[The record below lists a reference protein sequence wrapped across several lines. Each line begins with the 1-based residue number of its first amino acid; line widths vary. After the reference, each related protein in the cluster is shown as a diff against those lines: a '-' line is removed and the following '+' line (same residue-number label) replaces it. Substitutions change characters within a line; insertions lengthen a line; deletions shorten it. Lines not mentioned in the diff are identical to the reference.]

1 MKKFI
6 KSLQPRLSD
15 LFLLLGFIPWAIFL
29 IFGQL
34 FMQFQD
40 PADVALPLWAAILC
54 FVVMIGCWSYYLYL
68 EVYRSKDK
76 YNLYVASVFLV
87 LMLLNV
93 ITIAVQPKLVTENVI
108 IRYRKEE
115 EAELIGTITPAI
127 ISISNVHKFVFIGEI
142 VGTLAFIY
150 IGLFVFPR
158 RFTSLMFVK
167 YLGYAL
173 FIFLLV
179 LIVYGYIADFDK
191 YVAFFKHILNIDRTD
206 PDIYHKTV
214 VSFIIHR
221 NAYGMCMMLGI
232 IFAFINHSIEKKWYY
247 YLIAAFFYINMI
259 FSLCKT
265 GLLISALLIA
275 IYVIYRLIV
284 TLKEHKK
291 RNIVI
296 LVCIGAVA
304 LIGGGTVGLAYLT
317 KGKVLSSIYDMI
329 KGITGGGQSLDFRSY
344 IWDNTFQLI
353 RDGKWLIGRGFGI
366 INLMLQPMNI
376 ASHSEKVFPTHSAYL
391 GLLAEGGILFL
402 LAYLALLGY
411 SVYIAVKCFK
421 KNPGLTITMS
431 LGVIA
436 FVLYSFIETI
446 HYLVYIFLFPIMV
459 LYYTTREEPKEVEQ
473 QEEVQVQEE

>member
-1 MKKFI
+1 MKNFI
-6 KSLQPRLSD
+6 KSLQLRLSD
-15 LFLLLGFIPWAIFL
+15 LFLLIGFLPWAIFL

-34 FMQFQD
+34 FMQFQN

-54 FVVMIGCWSYYLYL
+54 FAVMIGCWSYYLYL

-76 YNLYVASVFLV
+76 YNLYIASAFLV

-93 ITIAVQPKLVTENVI
+93 IAIVIQPKIVTENVI
-108 IRYRKEE
+108 IRYNEDNP
-115 EAELIGTITPAI
+115 ELIGTTAQAI
-127 ISISNVHKFVFIGEI
+127 INVSNIHKFIFICEI
-142 VGTLAFIY
+142 VGTLMFIY

-158 RFTSLMFVK
+158 RFTSLAFIK

-173 FIFLLV
+173 FAFLGV
-179 LIVYGYIADFDK
+179 LIVYGYIVDFHRYVGFIK
-191 YVAFFKHILNIDRTD
+191 YVLGIDRSV
-206 PDIYHKTV
+206 DIYRNTV

-247 YLIAAFFYINMI
+247 YLIAAFFYINMV

-275 IYVIYRLIV
+275 IYILFRLII
-284 TLKEHKK
+284 TFKENKK
-291 RNIVI
+291 RNTII
-296 LVCIGAVA
+296 LVCLGSIA
-304 LIGGGTVGLAYLT
+304 LIGIGLFGLIYLSE
-317 KGKVLSSIYDMI
+317 GKIFGSIYALI
-329 KGITGGGQSLDFRSY
+329 KGGSNTIQKRTF
-344 IWDNTFQLI
+344 IWDNTYQLI
-353 RDGKWLIGRGFGI
+353 RDGNWLIGRGFGL

-376 ASHSEKVFPTHSAYL
+376 IVAQEKVFPTHSAYL

-402 LAYLALLGY
+402 LAYIALLGY
-411 SVYIAVKCFK
+411 SGYIAFKCYK

-459 LYYTTREEPKEVEQ
+459 LYYTTREENIQ
-473 QEEVQVQEE
+473 LN

>member
-1 MKKFI
+1 MKNFI
-6 KSLQPRLSD
+6 KSLKFRLSD
-15 LFLLLGFIPWAIFL
+15 LFLLIGFLPFAIFL

-34 FMQFQD
+34 FMQFQN
-40 PADVALPLWAAILC
+40 PSDVAFPLWASILC
-54 FVVMIGCWSYYLYL
+54 FVVMVISWSTYLYL
-68 EVYRSKDK
+68 EVYRSKVK
-76 YNLYVASVFLV
+76 YNLYIASAFLV
-87 LMLLNV
+87 LLLLNI

-108 IRYRKEE
+108 IRYS
-115 EAELIGTITPAI
+115 AQNPELIGTTTQAT
-127 ISISNVHKFVFIGEI
+127 ISISDTHKFIFIAEI
-142 VGTLAFIY
+142 TATISFIY

-158 RFTSLMFVK
+158 RFASLAFIK

-173 FIFLLV
+173 FVFLLV

-191 YVAFFKHILNIDRTD
+191 YVAFIKHVLNIDRTD

-275 IYVIYRLIV
+275 IYVIYRLII

-291 RNIVI
+291 RNIII

-304 LIGGGTVGLAYLT
+304 LIGVSTVGIAYLT
-317 KGKVLSSIYDMI
+317 KGKVLASIYSII
-329 KGITGGGQSLDFRSY
+329 KSITGGGQSLDFRSY
-344 IWDNTFQLI
+344 IWDNTFQLL
-353 RDGKWLIGRGFGI
+353 RNGNWLIGRGFGL

-376 ASHSEKVFPTHSAYL
+376 ASHGEKVFPTHSAYL

-402 LAYLALLGY
+402 LAYIALLGY
-411 SVYIAVKCFK
+411 SGYIAFKCYK

-459 LYYTTREEPKEVEQ
+459 LYYTTREEKLS
-473 QEEVQVQEE
+473 

>member
-1 MKKFI
+1 MKNFI
-6 KSLQPRLSD
+6 KSLKFRLSD
-15 LFLLLGFIPWAIFL
+15 LFLLIGFLPFAIFL

-34 FMQFQD
+34 FMQFQN
-40 PADVALPLWAAILC
+40 PSDVAFPLWAAILC
-54 FVVMIGCWSYYLYL
+54 FVVMVGSWSAYLYL
-68 EVYRSKDK
+68 EVYRSKNK
-76 YNLYVASVFLV
+76 YNLYIASVFLV

-108 IRYRKEE
+108 IRYRGEE
-115 EAELIGTITPAI
+115 EAELIGTVTQAI

-158 RFTSLMFVK
+158 RFTSLAFIK

-173 FIFLLV
+173 FVFLAV
-179 LIVYGYIADFDK
+179 LIVYGYIVDFNK
-191 YVAFFKHILNIDRTD
+191 YIAFFKYVFNIDRSFD
-206 PDIYHKTV
+206 LYLKGTV

-247 YLIAAFFYINMI
+247 YLIVAFFYINMV

-291 RNIVI
+291 RNIII

-304 LIGGGTVGLAYLT
+304 LIGVGTVGLAYIT
-317 KGKVLSSIYDMI
+317 KGKVLGSIYEMI
-329 KGITGGGQSLDFRSY
+329 KTITGGGQSLDFRSY

-353 RDGKWLIGRGFGI
+353 RDGKWLIGRGFGM

-376 ASHSEKVFPTHSAYL
+376 ASHKEKVFPTHSAYL

-402 LAYLALLGY
+402 LAYIALL
-411 SVYIAVKCFK
+411 
-421 KNPGLTITMS
+421 
-431 LGVIA
+431 
-436 FVLYSFIETI
+436 EQ
-446 HYLVYIFLFPIMV
+446 
-459 LYYTTREEPKEVEQ
+459 TTCCRVRIR
-473 QEEVQVQEE
+473 

>member
-1 MKKFI
+1 MKNFI
-6 KSLQPRLSD
+6 KSLKFRLSD
-15 LFLLLGFIPWAIFL
+15 LFLLTGFLPFAIFL

-40 PADVALPLWAAILC
+40 PADVAFPLWAAILC
-54 FVVMIGCWSYYLYL
+54 FVVMVISWSIYLYL

-76 YNLYVASVFLV
+76 YNLYIASAFLV
-87 LMLLNV
+87 LLLLNI
-93 ITIAVQPKLVTENVI
+93 ITIVVQPRFVTENVI
-108 IRYRKEE
+108 IRYNTNP
-115 EAELIGTITPAI
+115 ELVGTTTQAT
-127 ISISNVHKFVFIGEI
+127 ISISDMHKFIFIAEVTATI
-142 VGTLAFIY
+142 SFIY

-158 RFTSLMFVK
+158 RFTSLAFIK

-191 YVAFFKHILNIDRTD
+191 YVAFIKHILNIDRTD

-247 YLIAAFFYINMI
+247 YLIAAFFFVNMI

-265 GLLISALLIA
+265 GLVISALLIA
-275 IYVIYRLIV
+275 IYVIYRLII

-291 RNIVI
+291 RNVII

-304 LIGGGTVGLAYLT
+304 LIGVGTVGLAYLT
-317 KGKVLSSIYDMI
+317 KGKVLGSIYNMI
-329 KGITGGGQSLDFRSY
+329 KSITGGGKSLDFRSY
-344 IWDNTFQLI
+344 IWDNTFQLL
-353 RDGKWLIGRGFGI
+353 RNGNWLIGRGFGLN
-366 INLMLQPMNI
+366 NLMLQQMNI
-376 ASHSEKVFPTHSAYL
+376 RSHSEKVFPTHSAYL

-402 LAYLALLGY
+402 LAYIALLGY
-411 SVYIAVKCFK
+411 SGYIAFKCYK

-459 LYYTTREEPKEVEQ
+459 LYYTTREEKLS
-473 QEEVQVQEE
+473 

>member
-1 MKKFI
+1 MKNFI
-6 KSLQPRLSD
+6 KSLQFRLSD
-15 LFLLLGFIPWAIFL
+15 LFLLIGFLPWAIFL

-34 FMQFQD
+34 FMQFQN
-40 PADVALPLWAAILC
+40 PSDVALPIWAAIPC
-54 FVVMIGCWSYYLYL
+54 FIVMIASWSIYLYL

-76 YNLYVASVFLV
+76 YNLYIASAFLV
-87 LMLLNV
+87 LILLNI
-93 ITIAVQPKLVTENVI
+93 ITIAVQPSVVSENVI
-108 IRYRKEE
+108 IRYR
-115 EAELIGTITPAI
+115 EANPELIGTTTQAI
-127 ISISNVHKFVFIGEI
+127 INISNVHKFIFIAELT
-142 VGTLAFIY
+142 GTAIFIY

-158 RFTSLMFVK
+158 RFTSLSFIK

-173 FIFLLV
+173 FVFLLV

-214 VSFIIHR
+214 VSFILHR

-232 IFAFINHSIEKKWYY
+232 IFAFINHSIEKKWFY
-247 YLIAAFFYINMI
+247 YLFAAFFFINMI

-275 IYVIYRLIV
+275 IYVVYRLVV

-291 RNIVI
+291 RNLII
-296 LVCIGAVA
+296 LIILGGIA
-304 LIGGGTVGLAYLT
+304 LILIGTIGLSYLT
-317 KGKVLSSIYDMI
+317 KGKVFGFIYDAI

-344 IWDNTFQLI
+344 IWDNTFQLL
-353 RDGKWLIGRGFGI
+353 RNGKWVIGRGFGL

-391 GLLAEGGILFL
+391 GLIAEGGILFL
-402 LAYLALLGY
+402 LAYIALLGY
-411 SVYIAVKCFK
+411 SGHIAFKCYK

-431 LGVIA
+431 LGVLA

-446 HYLVYIFLFPIMV
+446 HYLVYVFLFPIMV
-459 LYYTTREEPKEVEQ
+459 LYYTTKEEETNHLSQ
-473 QEEVQVQEE
+473 

>member
-1 MKKFI
+1 MKNFI
-6 KSLQPRLSD
+6 KSLKFRLSD
-15 LFLLLGFIPWAIFL
+15 LFLLTGFLPFAIFL

-34 FMQFQD
+34 FMQFPD
-40 PADVALPLWAAILC
+40 PAGVAFPLWAAILC
-54 FVVMIGCWSYYLYL
+54 FVVMVISWSIYLYL

-76 YNLYVASVFLV
+76 YNLYIASAFLV
-87 LMLLNV
+87 LLLLNI
-93 ITIAVQPKLVTENVI
+93 ITIVVQPRLVTENVI
-108 IRYRKEE
+108 IRYNTNP
-115 EAELIGTITPAI
+115 ELVGTVETVPIKI
-127 ISISNVHKFVFIGEI
+127 NDVHKFIFIAEVTATI
-142 VGTLAFIY
+142 SFIY

-158 RFTSLMFVK
+158 RFTSLAFIK

-191 YVAFFKHILNIDRTD
+191 YVAFIKHILNIDRTD

-247 YLIAAFFYINMI
+247 YLIAAFFFVNMI

-265 GLLISALLIA
+265 GLVISALLIA
-275 IYVIYRLIV
+275 IYVVYRLII

-291 RNIVI
+291 RNIII

-304 LIGGGTVGLAYLT
+304 LIGVGTVGLAYLT
-317 KGKVLSSIYDMI
+317 KGKVLGSIYNMI
-329 KGITGGGQSLDFRSY
+329 KTITGGGKSLDFRSY
-344 IWDNTFQLI
+344 IWDNTFQLL
-353 RDGKWLIGRGFGI
+353 RNGNWLIGRGFGLN
-366 INLMLQPMNI
+366 NLMLQQMNI
-376 ASHSEKVFPTHSAYL
+376 RSHSEKVFPTHSAYL

-402 LAYLALLGY
+402 LAYIALLGY
-411 SVYIAVKCFK
+411 SGYVAFKCYK

-459 LYYTTREEPKEVEQ
+459 LYYTTREEKLS
-473 QEEVQVQEE
+473 